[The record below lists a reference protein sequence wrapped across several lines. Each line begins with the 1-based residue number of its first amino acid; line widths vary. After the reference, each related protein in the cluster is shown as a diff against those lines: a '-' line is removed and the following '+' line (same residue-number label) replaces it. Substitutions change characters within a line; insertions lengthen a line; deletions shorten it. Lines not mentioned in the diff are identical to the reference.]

1 MLQTQMEIRG
11 ARPVDRDALRGFLS
25 ALSPRTAYLRFFA
38 GIGIPSS
45 AFVRRLLAPG
55 PDRGAWVATEGD
67 RIVGHAFWARP
78 SGVHDAAELAV
89 VVADEHQGRGIG
101 SPLVRAAVLDA
112 AATGVS
118 RLILTVL
125 AENRRVTG
133 MVARHWPAATPE
145 RDGPLLAYL
154 VPVPASLVPAPRPAL
169 ADRLPVPA

>member
-1 MLQTQMEIRG
+1 MLQTQTQIRG
-11 ARPVDRDALRGFLS
+11 ARPTDRDALRGFLS
-25 ALSPRTAYLRFFA
+25 ALSLRTAYLRFFT
-38 GIGIPSS
+38 GLGTPSA
-45 AFVRRLLAPG
+45 AFVRHLLASG

-67 RIVGHAFWARP
+67 RIVGHAFWGRP
-78 SGVHDAAELAV
+78 SGRLDAAELAV

-101 SPLVRAAVLDA
+101 SSLSRAAALDA
-112 AATGVS
+112 GATGVQ

-154 VPVPASLVPAPRPAL
+154 VAAPTSLVPALRPTL
-169 ADRLPVPA
+169 ADRVPVPA